1 MKRLSVEVPEDLHR
15 EFKKAVFS
23 QGLTLQKV
31 LKEMIHDFVVR
42 NGQKPDSDTLK
53 SSDTA
58 TSSVAISEEEKKT
71 AQSNLA
77 SILQSGDTFAIKA
90 VEALICFFDNEVKK
104 RLQAQD
110 PTR

>member
-1 MKRLSVEVPEDLHR
+1 MISNYV
-15 EFKKAVFS
+15 
-23 QGLTLQKV
+23 TL
-31 LKEMIHDFVVR
+31 
-42 NGQKPDSDTLK
+42 NGQKPDSNTLK

-77 SILQSGDTFAIKA
+77 SILQSGDPLAIKA

-104 RLQAQD
+104 RLQAQG